1 MSGAPCAELCGVQR
15 RYAHRD
21 GFVSALHEIDLSVQ
35 RGELVALTGPSGSG
49 KSTLLHVLG
58 LLDTPTAGQ
67 YRLDGED
74 VSTLDDDERATR
86 RNQKIGFVFQAFHLV
101 PHLTLEENAAL
112 PLVYRGEDEGVR
124 RERARAALGRV
135 GLDHRRSHRPD
146 EVSGGEQQ
154 RAAIARSLIHRPPL
168 VLADEPTGNL
178 DGDSAEAVLQL
189 VDEIHRE
196 GTTIVLV
203 THNPNVARRAERVC
217 ELRDGR
223 LA

>member
-1 MSGAPCAELCGVQR
+1 MSGAPCAELRGVQR
-15 RYAHRD
+15 RYAHRG
-21 GFVSALHEIDLSVQ
+21 GFVSALDEIDLSIR

-74 VSTLDDDERATR
+74 VSILDDDERATR

-112 PLVYRGEDEGVR
+112 PLVYRGEEEDSR

-189 VDEIHRE
+189 MDEIHRE

-203 THNPNVARRAERVC
+203 THNPNVARRAERIC